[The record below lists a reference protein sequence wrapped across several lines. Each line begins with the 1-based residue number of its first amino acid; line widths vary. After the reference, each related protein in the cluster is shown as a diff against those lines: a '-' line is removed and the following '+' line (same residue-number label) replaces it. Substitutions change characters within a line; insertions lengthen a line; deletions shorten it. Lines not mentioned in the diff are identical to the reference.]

1 MPVFKELTVMS
12 IEDAIHHL
20 GLEGNIHIEWAFGDI
35 LRIWAQRDNW
45 RSCLLLQQLESNH
58 QNLAIWNDLI
68 HRSRVALA
76 DEAELRIKA
85 SALLSP
91 ASIRFDDVMDDFLAE
106 MLAAQYLNALGH
118 TEIHFVRDDEEIHT
132 DLRSRSGDLPC
143 VTEAK
148 NLREPVALTKV
159 AFLRWNHNRS
169 VDAGRYNFTAD
180 MVDLDDP
187 LSDLSPEQERAVVVL
202 VDDLPNWKR
211 PSHRIHSL
219 PGGRRILARVSNGMS
234 VMVTQGG
241 GPFRV
246 DGENGIIANGRRGL
260 ILKLLEHTR
269 KALGQ
274 LYADAVP
281 DNYRRLLFIRWKP
294 PEQFVVAP
302 EAVGQL
308 RAEIQTSLRT
318 FLAPAFPRLQVA
330 ITHVN
335 ERPDQAPRVAWE

>member
-1 MPVFKELTVMS
+1 MAV
-12 IEDAIHHL
+12 EDAIQNL
-20 GLEGNIHIEWAFGDI
+20 GLETNAHIEWAFGDI
-35 LRIWAQRDNW
+35 LRLWAQRGNW
-45 RSCLLLQQLESNH
+45 RSSLLLQQLEANH
-58 QNLAIWNDLI
+58 PNLAIWSDLI
-68 HRSRVALA
+68 HRTRVALA
-76 DEAELRIKA
+76 DEAELRSKA
-85 SALLSP
+85 HALLSP
-91 ASIRFDDVMDDFLAE
+91 SSIRFNDVMDDFLAE
-106 MLAAQYLNALGH
+106 MLAAQYLHALGH

-132 DLRSRSGDLPC
+132 DLRSRSGEIFC

-169 VDAGRYNFTAD
+169 VDRERYNFTAD

-187 LSDLSPEQERAVVVL
+187 LSDLTPEQERAVVAL

-211 PSHRIHSL
+211 PNHRIHSL

-234 VMVTQGG
+234 VMITQGG

-246 DGENGIIANGRRGL
+246 DGDNGIVAKGRRGL

-281 DNYRRLLFIRWKP
+281 DEYRKLLFVRWKP

-302 EAVGQL
+302 EAVDQL
-308 RAEIQTSLRT
+308 REEIQASLRT

-335 ERPDQAPRVAWE
+335 ERPDQAVRVEWN

>member
-1 MPVFKELTVMS
+1 
-12 IEDAIHHL
+12 
-20 GLEGNIHIEWAFGDI
+20 
-35 LRIWAQRDNW
+35 
-45 RSCLLLQQLESNH
+45 
-58 QNLAIWNDLI
+58 
-68 HRSRVALA
+68 
-76 DEAELRIKA
+76 
-85 SALLSP
+85 
-91 ASIRFDDVMDDFLAE
+91 
-106 MLAAQYLNALGH
+106 
-118 TEIHFVRDDEEIHT
+118 
-132 DLRSRSGDLPC
+132 
-143 VTEAK
+143 
-148 NLREPVALTKV
+148 
-159 AFLRWNHNRS
+159 
-169 VDAGRYNFTAD
+169 

-187 LSDLSPEQERAVVVL
+187 LSDLSPEQERAVVAL